1 MQPLEHGCV
10 LLQLPLQAAKPLL
23 SLRNCRAETVPAQ
36 RTPMTSA
43 VKNIELIFFMIALL
57 LVARSNVPQPNDDRL
72 FCSLRCGQLARPAG
86 QSGLSDESGRARS
99 MERGERA

>member
-23 SLRNCRAETVPAQ
+23 SVRNCRAETVPAQ

-43 VKNIELIFFMIALL
+43 VKNIDLIFFMIALL
-57 LVARSNVPQPNDDRL
+57 LVARPNVPEPNDDRL
-72 FCSLRCGQLARPAG
+72 FCRLGCDEIARPAG
-86 QSGLSDESGRARS
+86 ESGLNDASAAQNVGAR
-99 MERGERA
+99 

>member
-23 SLRNCRAETVPAQ
+23 SVRNCRAETVPAQ

-43 VKNIELIFFMIALL
+43 VKNIDLIFFMIALL
-57 LVARSNVPQPNDDRL
+57 LTMLDYFPGDWGCRKVREQNPVPSGNKLQKQPVEH
-72 FCSLRCGQLARPAG
+72 P
-86 QSGLSDESGRARS
+86 
-99 MERGERA
+99 